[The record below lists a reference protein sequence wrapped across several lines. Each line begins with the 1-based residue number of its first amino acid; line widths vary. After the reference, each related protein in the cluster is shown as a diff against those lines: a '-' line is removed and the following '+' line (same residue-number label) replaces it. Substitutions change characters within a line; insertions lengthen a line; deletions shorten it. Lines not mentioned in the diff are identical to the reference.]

1 MYPTG
6 VDHSGE
12 SMLTSM
18 CVVWAK
24 KEIEKEKVFIGMHDM
39 MEKLDDGK
47 ATVAEAKAYLK
58 ASDEN
63 LFAVGR
69 RGRI

>member
-1 MYPTG
+1 
-6 VDHSGE
+6 
-12 SMLTSM
+12 
-18 CVVWAK
+18 
-24 KEIEKEKVFIGMHDM
+24 MHDM

>member
-1 MYPTG
+1 MKN
-6 VDHSGE
+6 E
-12 SMLTSM
+12 NRTS
-18 CVVWAK
+18 K
-24 KEIEKEKVFIGMHDM
+24 TVFVGMHGM
-39 MEKLDDGK
+39 MQKLDDGE